1 MPGRPNPKSKTPQI
15 IVRCR
20 PEWETEF
27 RAMKEICARS
37 GLKLNEEIYER
48 AVKSFLKDHNWPPGN
63 SQTLLE
69 RFGSELTLVCVYCGK
84 GGFKTLRKVTTPGG
98 EMSVCLSCFK
108 DLKYR
113 LLIKK

>member
-1 MPGRPNPKSKTPQI
+1 MAFKRVCIYVLDAQWI
-15 IVRCR
+15 
-20 PEWETEF
+20 EF
-27 RAMKEICARS
+27 LEICEREGES
-37 GLKLNEEIYER
+37 GSQKIRAYMNNYNEKHRI
-48 AVKSFLKDHNWPPGN
+48 GN
-63 SQTLLE
+63 PQRLLE
-69 RFGSELTLVCVYCGK
+69 SFGSELTLVCVYCGK